1 MRPLDRWVWP
11 AFRLGSVVN
20 LGCRSSFDRLRMSFL
35 VLRMILRQAQD
46 ERGLLDSC
54 LRRNDGWRRVSVWRL
69 GFRICGGG
77 KIIFR
82 SFPVISG
89 SSLLGS
95 ALRSSFDKL
104 RMSNWLSPSTGSG

>member
-54 LRRNDGWRRVSVWRL
+54 LRRNDGWLGCRSSFDRL
-69 GFRICGGG
+69 RMNGGVAGFPHLRGW
-77 KIIFR
+77 KNY
-82 SFPVISG
+82 SPVISG
-89 SSLLGS
+89 HF
-95 ALRSSFDKL
+95 R
-104 RMSNWLSPSTGSG
+104 